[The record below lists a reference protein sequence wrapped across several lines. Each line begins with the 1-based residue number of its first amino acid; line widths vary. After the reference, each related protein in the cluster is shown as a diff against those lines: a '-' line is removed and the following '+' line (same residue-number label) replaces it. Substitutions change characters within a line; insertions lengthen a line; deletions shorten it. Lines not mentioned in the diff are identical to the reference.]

1 MKSKITERS
10 LYPEL
15 SRLLKENGFENISDI
30 GVKHGYFDFE
40 CFYNYKRF
48 IVEVKIGNGR
58 YFRNLLRGITQA
70 WGYCK
75 DVKGDG
81 ILVIE
86 YPAQVRTPLFIKP
99 EIVKD
104 LATETKVSAIFLS
117 DFLNESFSSIKV
129 SELFPK
135 LRFAID
141 DFLKTKETKTS
152 FRLIIDTLRTG
163 ICIISEILRA
173 QITKKEI
180 SELIDTVVGRF
191 DLFLGLGQIEKSKKV
206 TEKLQLAAVDLIPY
220 LLSNQL
226 LFYRIFSE
234 TTGKVEKLDENK
246 ITSIQNLKNYF
257 KKITVINYKAIYSVD
272 LVSKLPKQ
280 KEIIE
285 EVREIIKAINIL
297 KPEFVKHDLL
307 GRLYHE
313 LLPTTT
319 RKTLAAFYTNPVAA
333 DILAGLT
340 IDKWD
345 NTIIDPACGSGTLLV
360 AAYKR
365 KLDLYKQKKEVSSFS
380 EIKDLHKKFV
390 EKQIT
395 GIDIMPFASHLTA
408 VNLAAQT
415 PNAITN
421 RVRVGCQ
428 DSLELQ
434 GMLYLP
440 VFIERGISIEPF
452 QTQTQQALFGGEKVV
467 KREGA
472 IGLEGGKG
480 EKFILKPVDIV
491 LMNPP
496 FSDRHKMPKEYKE
509 HLKDFQHLI
518 RICGNQINFW
528 GFFLALTDYLLKE
541 NGKMGLVIPINIARG
556 EATQQI
562 RDYILED
569 YYIQYILKTTQEIAF
584 SEGAAFRDVLFIAQK
599 RKPKPADLTGII
611 FLKKS
616 IRDLS
621 DIDAINLIE
630 KIKSITPKVDY
641 QYSCDEFE
649 IEFIEHKE
657 LLEKRY
663 NLMHFL
669 AFSAL
674 RRRRIIDSFLVQLE
688 QFRDKMIKIKRDWL
702 QYGFPDYPAGMS
714 QIVFL
719 IRPSEKSRE
728 RRAFL
733 LLSKENNNHISF
745 QIKSTPKF
753 SYKIDTNKTI
763 PALKTI
769 TGIKSISLNDKHDYL
784 IQSDFKGS
792 DSIIKFS
799 NWNKKRKFD
808 WNFVKDKSEDVKINL
823 AIPRRFNLYS
833 RNTHLL
839 AVYSDKK
846 FVPTNKFLIFKIN
859 DLEKSKILALYL
871 NSIIYLIQLFLNKS
885 ETTGQLIEIMQPDL
899 ALIDIIDI
907 DKLSESEKKSLLKTF
922 NKIANVELPSI
933 TKQLEERFPARVE
946 LDKNILKTLGFSN
959 SQINEWLP
967 KVYDALLEELKA
979 TKEMR

>member
-15 SRLLKENGFENISDI
+15 SRLLKANGFENISDI

-86 YPAQVRTPLFIKP
+86 YPAQVRTPLFLKP

-117 DFLNESFSSIKV
+117 DFLNESFSSIKA

-163 ICIISEILRA
+163 ICVISEILRA
-173 QITKKEI
+173 QRTKKEI

-191 DLFLGLGQIEKSKKV
+191 DLFLGLGQIEKSKKA
-206 TEKLQLAAVDLIPY
+206 TEELQLAAVDLIPY

-234 TTGKVEKLDENK
+234 TTGKVENLDENK
-246 ITSIQNLKNYF
+246 ITSVQSLKDYF
-257 KKITVINYKAIYSVD
+257 KKITDINYKAIYSVD
-272 LVSKLPKQ
+272 LASKLPKQ

-365 KLDLYKQKKEVSSFS
+365 KLDLYKQKKEASSFS
-380 EIKDLHKKFV
+380 EIQDLHNKFV

-408 VNLAAQT
+408 VNLAAQN

-421 RVRVGCQ
+421 RVKVGCQ

-434 GMLYLP
+434 SRLYLP

-452 QTQTQQALFGGEKVV
+452 QTLTQQALFGEGEVV

-480 EKFILKPVDIV
+480 ERFILKPIDVV

-496 FSDRHKMPKEYKE
+496 FSGRNKLPKSYRE
-509 HLKDFQHLI
+509 HLKDFKHLI
-518 RICGNQINFW
+518 RICSNRINFW
-528 GFFLALTDYLLKE
+528 GFFLALADYLLKKK
-541 NGKMGLVIPINIARG
+541 GKMGLVIPINIARG
-556 EATQQI
+556 EATKVL
-562 RDYILED
+562 RNYILKN
-569 YYIQYILKTTQEIAF
+569 YHIHYILKTTRDIAF
-584 SEGAAFRDVLFIAQK
+584 SEGSAFRDILLIAEK
-599 RKPKPADLTGII
+599 KKPKFGDSIGVI

-616 IRDLS
+616 IKEMSS
-621 DIDAINLIE
+621 DDGRRIHE
-630 KIKSITPKVDY
+630 KIKNISKNKSA
-641 QYSCDEFE
+641 YSDKDIELRFISYKKFLEYRENFMPFIGGVSQNNME
-649 IEFIEHKE
+649 I
-657 LLEKRY
+657 
-663 NLMHFL
+663 
-669 AFSAL
+669 L
-674 RRRRIIDSFLVQLE
+674 RTFV
-688 QFRDKMIKIKRDWL
+688 
-702 QYGFPDYPAGMS
+702 
-714 QIVFL
+714 
-719 IRPSEKSRE
+719 EKSTQKGDKLTNLKTNMLKEGITSPKGLGQLVYITNPLDESRLK
-728 RRAFL
+728 RAFIVLKKEEAKKISATIKDTEFKLEIPKQNTKPL
-733 LLSKENNNHISF
+733 LRTL
-745 QIKSTPKF
+745 
-753 SYKIDTNKTI
+753 
-763 PALKTI
+763 
-769 TGIKSISLNDKHDYL
+769 TGIKKIDIADQYDFVTTDRYD
-784 IQSDFKGS
+784 DFKKVLAISEWKKGRFNWE
-792 DSIIKFS
+792 IIQ
-799 NWNKKRKFD
+799 KKIKNLGLSRLVVPD
-808 WNFVKDKSEDVKINL
+808 KINL
-823 AIPRRFNLYS
+823 S
-833 RNTHLL
+833 SGNTHLIAL
-839 AVYSDKK
+839 FSKDPLVLSNLFFSFSDL
-846 FVPTNKFLIFKIN
+846 NKENCKIY
-859 DLEKSKILALYL
+859 ALSL
-871 NSIIYLIQLFLNKS
+871 NSILCLSQFIIYKPETLGAYIRMSAHDWELTKQINPKALSEGEKKTFLNLF
-885 ETTGQLIEIMQPDL
+885 EQL
-899 ALIDIIDI
+899 
-907 DKLSESEKKSLLKTF
+907 K
-922 NKIANVELPSI
+922 NVEFPSI
-933 TKQLEERFPARVE
+933 IEQLQDRFPARIQ
-946 LDKNILKTLGFSN
+946 LDKTVLKVLGLSDED
-959 SQINEWLP
+959 IEKLLP
-967 KVYDALLEELKA
+967 KIYDIIVEELKA
-979 TKEMR
+979 MKEI